1 MRVRDLYKLL
11 NLQILAGNA
20 DKVIYLTNDDDWNW
34 VHKLLF
40 WIQSNKEE
48 IEALDCYWEIAE
60 EDKDNVIILD

>member
-20 DKVIYLTNDDDWNW
+20 DKVIYLTNDDWNW

-40 WIQSNKEE
+40 WVQSNKEE
-48 IEALDCYWEIAE
+48 IEALDYNWEIAE
-60 EDKDNVIILD
+60 EDKDNVVVLD